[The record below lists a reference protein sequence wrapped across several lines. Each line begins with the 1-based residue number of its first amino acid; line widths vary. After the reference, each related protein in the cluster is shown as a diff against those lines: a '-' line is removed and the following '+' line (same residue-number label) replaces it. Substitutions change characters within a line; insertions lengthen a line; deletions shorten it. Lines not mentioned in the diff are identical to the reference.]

1 MRIRAAADGL
11 VTTFLEDL
19 RARRYSRSSI
29 DKARSELP
37 RLFHHFREE
46 GVRDMR
52 AVSETHLAAYA
63 RRLER
68 HRTKRGEPLAAASRA
83 GALVTVRRFFA
94 FLLARGVILANP
106 ALTLKLPKA
115 RHLPRG
121 VLSVAQ
127 ARRLMA
133 APFPG
138 TKVGKRDRAILEL
151 LYGAGL
157 RIGEAVRADLS
168 DLDLRER
175 VLFVRDGKGKK
186 DRVVPVPGRAAAALE
201 LYLRESRPELANGAD
216 PALFLATH
224 GRRLGVPGL
233 RVQVKRHGRA
243 LGVKLTPH
251 ALRHTC
257 ATHLLKGGASIRH
270 AQELL
275 GHKRLTTT
283 ALYTRVGVEDL
294 RQVIARAHPRERTHQ
309 CRPRR

>member
-1 MRIRAAADGL
+1 MRIRAGADAV
-11 VTTFLEDL
+11 VTSFLEDL
-19 RARRYSRSSI
+19 RARRYSASSI
-29 DKARSELP
+29 DKARFELP
-37 RLFHHFREE
+37 RLFHHLREE
-46 GVRDMR
+46 GVRDVR

-63 RRLER
+63 RWLAQ
-68 HRTKRGEPLAAASRA
+68 HRTKRGEPLAVASRA
-83 GALVTVRRFFA
+83 GALVIVRRFFA
-94 FLLARGVILANP
+94 FLLARGEILTNP
-106 ALTLKLPKA
+106 APTLRLPKV

-121 VLSVAQ
+121 VLSEAQ

-138 TKVGKRDRAILEL
+138 SKVGKRDRAILEL
-151 LYGAGL
+151 LYGSGL

-175 VLFVRDGKGKK
+175 ALLVRDGKGKK
-186 DRVVPVPGRAAAALE
+186 DRVAPVPGRAVAALE
-201 LYLRESRPELANGAD
+201 LYLRESRPELSKGDD

-224 GRRLGVPGL
+224 GRRLGMAGL
-233 RVQVKRHGRA
+233 RLQVERHGRA
-243 LGVKLTPH
+243 IGLKLTPH

-270 AQELL
+270 VQELL

-294 RQVIARAHPRERTHQ
+294 RQAIARAHPRDRTG
-309 CRPRR
+309 RRRRQR